1 MYWLPDL
8 NVWET
13 GNQYQDAA
21 ALCHKHHL
29 GWPAAINAALS
40 IEIYL
45 KSFLAHQILVSD
57 GISKQGF
64 SDTDRGHDLHELYQ
78 KISPDLR
85 QLMESKYKDLAGND
99 LHQNIYKY
107 KDIFLHARYHHESK
121 SIQVVN
127 SEIVHFSADMRALV
141 IEASKVLHPKVITPL
156 QLNESD

>member
-21 ALCHKHHL
+21 ALCHKYHL

-45 KSFLAHQILVSD
+45 KSFLAHQVFISD
-57 GISKQGF
+57 GISTQGF

-78 KISPDLR
+78 KISPDIR
-85 QLMESKYKDLAGND
+85 QLLEKKYKDSTGSD
-99 LHQNIYKY
+99 LQEKITKY
-107 KDIFLHARYHHESK
+107 KDVYFHARYHHEPK
-121 SIQVVN
+121 SIQAIN
-127 SEIVHFSADMRALV
+127 LEIIDFSADMRDLV
-141 IEASKVLHPKVITPL
+141 ITASKVLHPKVETP
-156 QLNESD
+156 QQR